1 MSVNENNLGKLLY
14 EFMNHY
20 GLKFDSSNIEFML
33 KKEYDEEILIFN
45 IQIGSELVIIDF
57 LNSFNN
63 V

>member
-1 MSVNENNLGKLLY
+1 
-14 EFMNHY
+14 MNHY

-33 KKEYDEEILIFN
+33 KKEYDEDILIFN
-45 IQIGSELVIIDF
+45 IQIRSELVIIDF